1 MKVNLDVNL
10 HHLPR
15 VEGHGNIHVRVRDG
29 KLEKASWEVVE
40 TPRYFEVMLKGLHY
54 TSAAQLTARICGICS
69 VGHALCSL
77 RATEDALG
85 VEVPEQAARLRLL
98 AKHGETLASHIL
110 HVFFLAAPDL
120 LGLDS
125 VLPLLEKDPELVKL
139 VARLKGIGNRVCE
152 VVTGRVTHPVSLQV
166 GGVAMT
172 PAPAALRALAADLR
186 GAIPDL
192 QAAAELFSGLTV
204 PDFSRE
210 TEFVALAPGG
220 DGAYPW
226 IGGELISTDGVRKPE
241 ADYLAMTN
249 ERVVPD
255 NTTKWC
261 SLSRDSLAVG
271 SLARFNNNHAQ
282 LLPAAREAAEL
293 LGLAP
298 VCHNPFF
305 NNHAQL
311 VECVHVAEEGAELC
325 EQIAD
330 AAGEPT
336 MAEVTPRAGEGTG
349 AVEVPRGILYHH
361 YVYDDEGRV
370 VSADCVIPTTQNNAN
385 IHHDL
390 AALVEAN
397 LQAESMTDQK
407 MELLCAMLV
416 RSYDPCISCSVH

>member
-1 MKVNLDVNL
+1 MKIDLNVDL

-15 VEGHGNIHVRVRDG
+15 VEGHGNIHIRVRG
-29 KLEKASWEVVE
+29 GELERAAWEVVE

-54 TSAAQLTARICGICS
+54 SSAAQLTARICGICS

-77 RATEDALG
+77 RATEDAMG
-85 VEVPEQAARLRLL
+85 VEVPEQGARLRLL
-98 AKHGETLASHIL
+98 AKHGETLASHLL

-120 LGLDS
+120 LGLKS
-125 VLPLLEKDPELVKL
+125 VLPLLEKDPDLVKL
-139 VARLKGIGNRVCE
+139 VARLKGLGNRVCQ

-172 PAPAALRALAADLR
+172 PTPAALRSLAADLR
-186 GAIPDL
+186 GAAPDL
-192 QAAAELFSGLTV
+192 QAAVEIFAGLPV
-204 PDFSRE
+204 PDFARE
-210 TEFVALAPGG
+210 TEFVALAPSK

-226 IGGELISTDGVRKPE
+226 IGGDLISTDGVRKPE
-241 ADYLAMTN
+241 AEYLAMTN

-261 SLSRDSLAVG
+261 SLSRESMAVG
-271 SLARFNNNHAQ
+271 ALARFNNNHAR
-282 LLPAAREAAEL
+282 LRPAAREAAAR
-293 LGLAP
+293 LGLTP

-311 VECVHVAEEGAELC
+311 VECVHVAEEASDLAEA
-325 EQIAD
+325 IAD
-330 AAGEPT
+330 AAGQAT
-336 MAEVTPRAGEGTG
+336 MADVRPRAGSGTG

-361 YVYDDEGRV
+361 YEYDGEGRV

-390 AALVEAN
+390 AALVRAN
-397 LQAESMTDQK
+397 LTEEMTDERI
-407 MELLCAMLV
+407 ELLAAMLV